1 MRFSICLI
9 SKNEEKTLP
18 HLFKSIKEFKNKGGE
33 VIVLD
38 TGSSDNTVQVAKD
51 FGCKVEEVGN
61 KFVKTIKNADEINKR
76 FIVDEEP
83 IIKNGDKLF
92 DFSKARN
99 YAASLSSND
108 FIFMPDCDEILT
120 SFDLDKLNKVIENGA
135 EQLEY
140 NFVFSHDQY
149 GNEAIKFLHSK
160 FYDRRKLKWENIVHE
175 ILSGKAKRT
184 YLDESI
190 IKLEHF
196 QQPKEERG
204 RYLSGLAL
212 DCFENQ
218 DNDRNS
224 HYFARELLWNNRPKS
239 AIKEFERHIAMNKW
253 KAERGQSMIF
263 IGDAYGQL
271 KDEEKQVE
279 WYLKAWNLDPDRRE
293 ALMRLAQLYY
303 KKRDRQRTACYC
315 SAALQIPWNGYY
327 ANQHQHYAQEPHE
340 LLYWALWNINRKQ
353 SKYHWEQCIKYQPN
367 NPKYIEDAKFYK

>member
-204 RYLSGLAL
+204 RYL
-212 DCFENQ
+212 FME
-218 DNDRNS
+218 
-224 HYFARELLWNNRPKS
+224 
-239 AIKEFERHIAMNKW
+239 
-253 KAERGQSMIF
+253 
-263 IGDAYGQL
+263 
-271 KDEEKQVE
+271 
-279 WYLKAWNLDPDRRE
+279 
-293 ALMRLAQLYY
+293 
-303 KKRDRQRTACYC
+303 
-315 SAALQIPWNGYY
+315 
-327 ANQHQHYAQEPHE
+327 
-340 LLYWALWNINRKQ
+340 
-353 SKYHWEQCIKYQPN
+353 
-367 NPKYIEDAKFYK
+367 